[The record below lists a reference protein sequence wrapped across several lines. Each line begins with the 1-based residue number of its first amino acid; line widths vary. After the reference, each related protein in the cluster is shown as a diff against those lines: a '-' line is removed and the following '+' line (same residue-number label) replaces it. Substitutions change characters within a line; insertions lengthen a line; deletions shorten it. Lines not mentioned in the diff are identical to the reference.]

1 MEFIQ
6 AKSILQKVKG
16 GPSWFGTDYNMN
28 LYKGCCHGC
37 IYCDSRSACYGID
50 RFDVV
55 RQKADAL
62 AILRRELSSKKQKG
76 VVGLGS
82 MSDTYNPF
90 EKTQQL
96 TRGALLLLNEFGFGA
111 CLATKSALV
120 ARDRDVLASLSKNG
134 GACVKVT
141 VTTTNAGLA
150 EKIEPYAS
158 SVPSR
163 FEAIGALAKEGV
175 FTGVLLMPV
184 LPFLTDTVKNV
195 EEIVSRAAFYGAK
208 FVYASFG
215 VTLRQNQRDYYYQK
229 LGELFGQKGLVQKYQ
244 NTYHDRYQAAS
255 PNARRLYEAFCTA
268 CQRHGLLCKMPDII
282 AAYKPKAKTFEQLS
296 LF

>member
-1 MEFIQ
+1 MEFIE

-50 RFDVV
+50 RFNVV
-55 RQKADAL
+55 RQKANAL

-141 VTTTNAGLA
+141 VTTTDARPG
-150 EKIEPYAS
+150 
-158 SVPSR
+158 R
-163 FEAIGALAKEGV
+163 
-175 FTGVLLMPV
+175 
-184 LPFLTDTVKNV
+184 KN
-195 EEIVSRAAFYGAK
+195 
-208 FVYASFG
+208 
-215 VTLRQNQRDYYYQK
+215 
-229 LGELFGQKGLVQKYQ
+229 
-244 NTYHDRYQAAS
+244 
-255 PNARRLYEAFCTA
+255 
-268 CQRHGLLCKMPDII
+268 
-282 AAYKPKAKTFEQLS
+282 
-296 LF
+296 